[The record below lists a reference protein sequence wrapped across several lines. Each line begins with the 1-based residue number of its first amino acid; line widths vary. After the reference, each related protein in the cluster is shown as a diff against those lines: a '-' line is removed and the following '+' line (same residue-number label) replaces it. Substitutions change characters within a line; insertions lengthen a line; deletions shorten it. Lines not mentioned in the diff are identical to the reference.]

1 MPIKVI
7 SLKNINKI
15 IILLIIIC
23 ITAGIIL
30 ESMYKKQI
38 GKFKQAHP
46 QKEPYEKNQRIQP
59 EFNIKIVQKEKVLE
73 IPEQYKNLNIIG
85 KLEIPK
91 INLVTYI
98 IGETTEGNLN
108 KSVTKLYGPDVN
120 KVGNLCITG
129 HNYINSKMFWQLR
142 KLQIGDEIKLTDLYD
157 FSCLYRIYDIYKVE
171 PNDTS
176 CLNQQTRRRTRG
188 YVDYLYNRCSTEVD
202 YKSARDV

>member
-23 ITAGIIL
+23 ITVCIIL

-38 GKFKQAHP
+38 RKIQQESPK
-46 QKEPYEKNQRIQP
+46 KEVYEKEEKTQP
-59 EFNIKIVQKEKVLE
+59 EFNIKIIQKEKVLE
-73 IPEQYKNLNIIG
+73 IPEQYKDLNVIG

-91 INLVTYI
+91 INLITYI
-98 IGETTEGNLN
+98 IGETTEKNLN

-157 FSCLYRIYDIYKVE
+157 FSCVYRIYDIYKVE

-188 YVDYLYNRCSTEVD
+188 YVDYLYNRCNTEVGC
-202 YKSARDV
+202 KGARGV

>member
-15 IILLIIIC
+15 IILLIIFFINAC
-23 ITAGIIL
+23 IIS

-38 GKFKQAHP
+38 SKIQHANIQNEVCEK
-46 QKEPYEKNQRIQP
+46 KEKIQP
-59 EFNIKIVQKEKVLE
+59 EFNIKIVQKEKVLA
-73 IPEQYKNLNIIG
+73 IPDQYKNLNIIG

-91 INLVTYI
+91 INLITYI
-98 IGETTEGNLN
+98 IGETTEKSLS

-142 KLQIGDEIKLTDLYD
+142 KLQIGDEIKLTDLYN
-157 FSCLYRIYDIYKVE
+157 FSCIYRIYDIYKVE

-176 CLNQQTRRRTRG
+176 CLNQQTRRRTRS
-188 YVDYLYNRCSTEVD
+188 YINYMYSRCNTEINC
-202 YKSARDV
+202 KGSRGI